1 MSKYRDIIEE
11 EPTFLYKLYTTEA
24 EHNER
29 KKYLGMYFMIS
40 YQLRERCTGKNDYEI
55 VIELL
60 RLRNEVEEELEYRI
74 KHTGENSDAVKS
86 TRYKLKE
93 LDRIEY
99 FFLTRA

>member
-1 MSKYRDIIEE
+1 MSEFRDIIEE
-11 EPTFLYKLYTTEA
+11 EPTFLYKLYTTEV

-40 YQLRERCTGKNDYEI
+40 CQLRERCIGKNDYEI
-55 VIELL
+55 LIELL

-74 KHTGENSDAVKS
+74 KYTGENSDAVKS

-93 LDRIEY
+93 LHRITY
-99 FFLTRA
+99 FLTRD